1 MPLLKPHWCP
11 TVQTRERQSHSART
25 SPPCFLRILR
35 TSSENR
41 RAPVWLGLLLALLGT
56 TLWIEVG
63 PAAAQTGSSSEDGVF
78 LIRSGDRRIGTE
90 RFLIRRVSSG
100 WEAAGELQ
108 LEVPGA
114 PRVSETSTLRTDGKW
129 KPTSYERQQQT
140 PKKGNLTVEFAAA
153 GTKLLSKTEAGTQ
166 EQIFLLP
173 DHDLVVLDTNLFHQY
188 ILLLRQYDAARSGPQ
203 NFNVFVP
210 QEATPAMISV
220 TLLGKENLRINDT
233 TLELNHFQA
242 ATEDIKIEIWATPE
256 GEIQRLEIPQAR
268 LEIVRQD
275 LARR

>member
-1 MPLLKPHWCP
+1 MPLLKPSWCP
-11 TVQTRERQSHSART
+11 TVQTRARESHSART
-25 SPPCFLRILR
+25 SPPCFLRISR

-41 RAPVWLGLLLALLGT
+41 RAPAWLGLLLVLLGT
-56 TLWIEVG
+56 TLWIEAG
-63 PAAAQTGSSSEDGVF
+63 PAAAQTGSSTEDGVF
-78 LIRSGDRRIGTE
+78 LIRSGERRIGTE
-90 RFLIRRVSSG
+90 RFLIRRIASG

-114 PRVSETSTLRTDGKW
+114 PRVSESSTLRLDGKW

-140 PKKGNLTVEFAAA
+140 PKKGNLTVEFGAA

-210 QEATPAMISV
+210 QEATPAMISL
-220 TLLGKENLRINDT
+220 TLVGKENLRINDT
-233 TLELNHFQA
+233 PLELNHFQA

-275 LARR
+275 LAGR